1 MSATVKSNK
10 GAVGKIV
17 QVIGSTF
24 DAEFAAHELP
34 DIYHALTV
42 NSEEKGVLVNL
53 VGEVQQQLG
62 GGRVRCVA
70 LGSTDGLARGM
81 KVVDTGAPVTV
92 PVGEATLG
100 RVFNLLGQPIDGRG
114 EIKAE
119 EHRPIHRLPPPLSEI
134 TPKTEVF
141 RPANSTCSRWQGW
154 TVRWCRTW

>member
-1 MSATVKSNK
+1 MSTATKSTK

-24 DAEFAAHELP
+24 DAEFSAENLP
-34 DIYHALTV
+34 EIYNALTV
-42 NSEEKGVLVNL
+42 DSDDKGVRIRL

-70 LGSTDGLARGM
+70 LGSTDGLARGL

-114 EIKAE
+114 AVET
-119 EHRPIHRLPPPLSEI
+119 RTFLWM
-134 TPKTEVF
+134 T
-141 RPANSTCSRWQGW
+141 ST
-154 TVRWCRTW
+154 TTLL